1 MKLTRWK
8 DLNHKVPLAAREE
21 LKREALEAYDRIGF
35 AALRKA
41 RKRTQVEL
49 ARKLRVNQ
57 ASVSGMENNSDLLL
71 STLGRYV
78 HALGGEVRIQ
88 AVFPEATF
96 ELTALS
102 SGGSKKRGRNS
113 PAVKRAQNKRTP
125 PKKGRAS
132 TVRGLTS
139 HRQP

>member
-125 PKKGRAS
+125 PKKA
-132 TVRGLTS
+132 GLRRS
-139 HRQP
+139 AA

>member
-1 MKLTRWK
+1 MKISRWK
-8 DLNHKVPLAAREE
+8 DLKHKNSPARMEAI
-21 LKREALEAYDRIGF
+21 KREAIEELDRMGF

-49 ARKLRVNQ
+49 ARKLGVNQ

-88 AVFPEATF
+88 AVFPEAIF
-96 ELTALS
+96 ELTPLS
-102 SGGSKKRGRNS
+102 CDAPKKRVRG
-113 PAVKRAQNKRTP
+113 PAAKQTRSKRTP
-125 PKKGRAS
+125 PLKK
-132 TVRGLTS
+132 TGLRRS
-139 HRQP
+139 AA

>member
-1 MKLTRWK
+1 MKTYRWK
-8 DLNHKVPLAAREE
+8 DLNHKSPPAKLAQIDREADEE
-21 LKREALEAYDRIGF
+21 LNRIGF

-49 ARKLRVNQ
+49 ARKLGVNQ
-57 ASVSGMENNSDLLL
+57 ASISGMENNSDLLL

-96 ELTALS
+96 ELTALRSDAPKRRARGS
-102 SGGSKKRGRNS
+102 SVAKLTRN
-113 PAVKRAQNKRTP
+113 KRATV
-125 PKKGRAS
+125 KKTG
-132 TVRGLTS
+132 VRRS
-139 HRQP
+139 AA

>member
-1 MKLTRWK
+1 ME
-8 DLNHKVPLAAREE
+8 AI
-21 LKREALEAYDRIGF
+21 KREAIEELDRMGF

-49 ARKLRVNQ
+49 ARKLGVNQ

-88 AVFPEATF
+88 AVFPEAIF
-96 ELTALS
+96 ELTPLS
-102 SGGSKKRGRNS
+102 CDAPKKRVRG
-113 PAVKRAQNKRTP
+113 PAAKQTRSKRTP
-125 PKKGRAS
+125 PLKK
-132 TVRGLTS
+132 TGLRRS
-139 HRQP
+139 AA

>member
-1 MKLTRWK
+1 MKISRRK
-8 DLNHKVPLAAREE
+8 DLKHKNSPARMEAI
-21 LKREALEAYDRIGF
+21 KREAIEELDRMGF

-49 ARKLRVNQ
+49 ARKLGVNQ

-88 AVFPEATF
+88 AVFPEAIF
-96 ELTALS
+96 ELTPLS
-102 SGGSKKRGRNS
+102 CDAPKKRVRG
-113 PAVKRAQNKRTP
+113 PAAKQTRSKRTP
-125 PKKGRAS
+125 PLKK
-132 TVRGLTS
+132 TGLRRS
-139 HRQP
+139 AA

>member
-1 MKLTRWK
+1 MKTYRWK
-8 DLNHKVPLAAREE
+8 DLNHKSPPAKLAQID
-21 LKREALEAYDRIGF
+21 READDELNRIGF

-49 ARKLRVNQ
+49 ARKLGVNQ

-96 ELTALS
+96 ELTPLS
-102 SGGSKKRGRNS
+102 SDAPKKRVRG
-113 PAVKRAQNKRTP
+113 PAAKQTRSKRTP
-125 PKKGRAS
+125 PLKK
-132 TVRGLTS
+132 TGLRRS
-139 HRQP
+139 AA